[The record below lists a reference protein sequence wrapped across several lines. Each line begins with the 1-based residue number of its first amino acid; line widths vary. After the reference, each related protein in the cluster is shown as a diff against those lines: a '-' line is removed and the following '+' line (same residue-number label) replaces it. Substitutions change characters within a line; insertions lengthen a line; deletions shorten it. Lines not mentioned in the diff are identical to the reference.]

1 MERKK
6 LTNGFEL
13 YVSLAWSEADL
24 QPNFAIHRRAEEKSR
39 PRQFPFDYARREKKA
54 PDWGS
59 PFSAYHHKAE
69 RCLPELY

>member
-39 PRQFPFDYARREKKA
+39 PRQFPLDYARREKK
-54 PDWGS
+54 S
-59 PFSAYHHKAE
+59 S
-69 RCLPELY
+69 